1 MFPSMRSKAKH
12 YRFFISREDSARL
25 FIGEDTPCQSW
36 RGAPTRT
43 VIHAAPRS
51 MGAIVSPMM
60 QRNHWDLHLVFNAT
74 FAE

>member
-1 MFPSMRSKAKH
+1 MRSKAKH
-12 YRFFISREDSARL
+12 YRVL
-25 FIGEDTPCQSW
+25 FRAMIRRDCSLAKTSPSQSW

-43 VIHAAPRS
+43 VVHAAPRS